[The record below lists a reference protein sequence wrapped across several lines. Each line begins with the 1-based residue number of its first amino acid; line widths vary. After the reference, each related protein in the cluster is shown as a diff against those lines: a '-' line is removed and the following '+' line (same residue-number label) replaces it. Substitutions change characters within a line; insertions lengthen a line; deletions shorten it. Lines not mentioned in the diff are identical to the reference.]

1 MLARLADHSYCHCSL
16 RIIMLLAVLLLA
28 CALSGDSRAQSGTYA
43 AQLNLRDGQ
52 SDYNLAPYA
61 YVTKDPGRSLTY
73 TGVVDRHITGKRGD
87 VLQGKIL
94 TLGASSVPHWVIAS
108 ISNQSQNENWVLN
121 LGEHLEGRIGLVDK
135 IFIYDR
141 ATGQRIIDSVTP
153 NTVPGSK
160 QEVFES
166 VAVPIR
172 IASGS
177 TAMLVMYVVPRAGVP
192 LTLGFDFLSQESY
205 LKQSNHPLKPSNIA
219 YLLFSLVVGF
229 YISSMILLRRWGTI
243 IFILYY
249 IGHFALFTLYN
260 NVSSSTMV
268 WAPELMIMAM
278 TFTLV
283 MGYFSTQYFFG
294 INRQD
299 GLPFRI
305 ILSAPIVI
313 TVVTALT
320 AFLLPD
326 QSALRHVLLGICFV
340 GGHFFLIIISVAQII
355 QGKQGAWYITA
366 GWVAMFLGMSMA
378 ILSVN
383 NIVTPNAMTIASY
396 WYMLLVQGGL
406 SAWAIVTSHLHADIT
421 RAEQQGQQSEEAEH
435 VARIAQARENQE
447 FNRLKRLVEH
457 ERQVMQELR
466 DREVEQ
472 NEEMRKARISADEAN
487 QAKSAFLAVVSHE
500 IRTPMTGIMGM
511 VRLLLDTALSPSQ
524 KDYAQTIQDSGDAMM
539 SLLNDI
545 LDFEKIESGKM
556 DLERIDFDL
565 HRLAH
570 SVITLMSGH
579 ATNKGIYLR
588 LNMDPNIPRYAVGDP
603 VRLRQVMLNLVGNS
617 IKFTT
622 QGGVTLELLPEPNS
636 EGLARGKM
644 YKIRFAIRDTGVGI
658 SKEAQHNLFRPFSQA
673 DSSVSRKFGGTGLG
687 LAISQRLIEAM
698 GGRIAIDSEEGRG
711 STFHFSIILEEGQA
725 TNAAD
730 SDGGRDSLS
739 VKSSKALRIL
749 VVEDNEIN
757 QKLLKEFIGRMGHE
771 VLTALTGEEGIEK
784 VVAEKPDMVLMDVE
798 LPGISGMGATK
809 AIRALADDD
818 RAVTPVIAL
827 TGNTREDD
835 IRSCYA
841 ANMNGHL
848 AKPVDPLR
856 LRQMID
862 KVISGKLDN
871 PVQVASDRT
880 VHSYTHTT
888 QLSSSL
894 AVKPASVERRED
906 SQISPPRDE
915 AVPVAVPTPVPAQAP
930 AKPVAGTLPS
940 NQSPLLQHLTQV
952 NDELDDF
959 DDEAMPSAL
968 VSGHAAPAPDRPRLS
983 ELVMQEGSM
992 LMLADEELEE
1002 DSFAQAVNA
1011 AQDDEPSASAIPD
1024 RGNHQAFERAMLDP
1038 LKSAMKK
1045 DDLQEMIDGL
1055 LDKAEEIVLALD
1067 VAVNGHDSISIVA
1080 RAHELK
1086 GMAGNFG
1093 LTELS
1098 KIAELMERDVKADP
1112 QANVAGYMKDISPAY
1127 KRART
1132 EIITWMQ
1139 E

>member
-1 MLARLADHSYCHCSL
+1 MLTHGLKSSYFGHPWRLL
-16 RIIMLLAVLLLA
+16 GLLWLMFAAVCLLTA
-28 CALSGDSRAQSGTYA
+28 DSRAQSGTYA
-43 AQLNLRDGQ
+43 AQLSLRDDQ
-52 SDYNLAPYA
+52 DEYNLAPYV
-61 YVTKDPGRSLTY
+61 YVTEDPGRSLTY
-73 TGVVDRHITGKRGD
+73 TGVVDRHVSGKRGD
-87 VLQGKIL
+87 VLRGKIL
-94 TLGASSVPHWVIAS
+94 TLGASSVPHWIIAS
-108 ISNQSQNENWVLN
+108 VSNQSQNENWVLN
-121 LGEHLEGRIGLVDK
+121 FGEHLNGRIGLIDK

-141 ATGQRIIDSVTP
+141 ATGRRIIDTVTP
-153 NTVPGSK
+153 NSVPGAK
-160 QEVFES
+160 QETFEAT
-166 VAVPIR
+166 AVPIR

-177 TAMLVMYVVPRAGVP
+177 TAMLVMYVVPRAGMP
-192 LTLGFDFLSQESY
+192 LTLGFDFLTQENY

-229 YISSMILLRRWGTI
+229 YLAIMIFLRRWGKIT
-243 IFILYY
+243 FILYY
-249 IGHFALFTLYN
+249 AGHFALFTLYN
-260 NVSSSTMV
+260 NVSSSAIPWAADLAALMV
-268 WAPELMIMAM
+268 

-294 INRQD
+294 ISRQD

-305 ILSAPIVI
+305 IVAAPLVIAGVVALSS
-313 TVVTALT
+313 
-320 AFLLPD
+320 FLLPD
-326 QSALRHVLLGICFV
+326 HSALRHILLGLCFM
-340 GGHFFLIIISVAQII
+340 GGHLFLIVISVAQIV
-355 QGKQGAWYITA
+355 QGKHGAVYVA
-366 GWVAMFLGMSMA
+366 GGWLAMFLGISVAM
-378 ILSVN
+378 LSVN
-383 NIVTPNAMTIASY
+383 NIVAPNAITIASY
-396 WYMLLVQGGL
+396 WYMLIVQGLL
-406 SAWAIVTSHLHADIT
+406 SAIAVVFTQAYSDARLL
-421 RAEQQGQQSEEAEH
+421 EQVGEKNQEAEH
-435 VARIAQARENQE
+435 VVRIAQARENQE

-466 DREVEQ
+466 DREVQQ
-472 NEEMRKARISADEAN
+472 NEEMRKARVSADEAN

-511 VRLLLDTALSPSQ
+511 VRLLLDTSLSSTQ

-565 HRLAH
+565 HRLAN

-588 LNMDPNIPRYAVGDP
+588 LNMDPSIPRYVVGDP

-622 QGGVTLELLPEPNS
+622 QGGVTLEFLPEPNS

-698 GGRIAIDSEEGRG
+698 GGRISIDSEEGRG
-711 STFHFSIILEEGQA
+711 STFHFTLIVEEGQA
-725 TNAAD
+725 ANIAEGEGA
-730 SDGGRDSLS
+730 RDNLS
-739 VKSSKALRIL
+739 AKSSKALRIL

-771 VLTALTGEEGIEK
+771 VLTAMTGEDGIEM
-784 VVAEKPDMVLMDVE
+784 VAAERPHMVLMDVE

-809 AIRALADDD
+809 AIRAMADDD
-818 RAVTPVIAL
+818 LASTPVIAL

-871 PVQVASDRT
+871 PVQVASDRSKS
-880 VHSYTHTT
+880 HTHTT
-888 QLSSSL
+888 QLSMQAQDKKRQPEEKSVVVPPPEAEKKEDIAPQAAQPL
-894 AVKPASVERRED
+894 ALPM
-906 SQISPPRDE
+906 PG
-915 AVPVAVPTPVPAQAP
+915 VA
-930 AKPVAGTLPS
+930 S
-940 NQSPLLQHLTQV
+940 NQSPLLQHLMQADTSFE
-952 NDELDDF
+952 DEKPASAVPPPMLEKAMVTTLALQEDTMLVLDE
-959 DDEAMPSAL
+959 DDL
-968 VSGHAAPAPDRPRLS
+968 
-983 ELVMQEGSM
+983 
-992 LMLADEELEE
+992 DEDTFE
-1002 DSFAQAVNA
+1002 QAVQA
-1011 AQDDEPSASAIPD
+1011 TQSGGGQQEPVKANGA
-1024 RGNHQAFERAMLDP
+1024 HKAFERSMLDP
-1038 LKSAMKK
+1038 LKGAMKEA
-1045 DDLQEMIDGL
+1045 DLQEMIDGL
-1055 LDKAEEIVLALD
+1055 LEKAEEIVLALD
-1067 VAVNGHDSISIVA
+1067 VAVNARDTTTIIA

-1093 LTELS
+1093 LVELS
-1098 KIAELMERDVKADP
+1098 KIAETMERSVKDNAQADVVP
-1112 QANVAGYMKDISPAY
+1112 LMKGISPAY
-1127 KRART
+1127 KRARA
-1132 EIITWMQ
+1132 EIVTWMQ
-1139 E
+1139 K